1 MWIVKEAAKKR
12 SQMTQK
18 IISDAWTT
26 TQQEKSPIWVDSPIW
41 YKSLRNDIASIDTI
55 QEANASKWVSDLIRH
70 RIDLR
75 KWISNWTVSSWN
87 EAQDYLTMR
96 KSWLV
101 DIFADYMMQD
111 KTIIRND
118 ADAKALEKA
127 IKTDPD
133 AVIWYFKDKIIWER
147 DAENAEAKNKA
158 IDDYVLKWWKLN
170 DVLDYVAWG
179 ATTPYGTK
187 DEAKYNEKAATALNL
202 AMSPWYAVPY
212 FAERLWEM
220 WGKLLK
226 WEEVS
231 SDDLLKWNTFLNFL
245 WSARATPIKELPW
258 IAEAIDKKL
267 WWSDEAARKTA
278 TVQWASTK
286 WYEQYKAAWKLPE
299 KFSEDFESLYK
310 WYDDAVKNWF
320 VGSVEEYNNY
330 LWDVAVATDKTLK
343 KLTDDFTESYMYDP
357 EWAWADAW
365 QVFWDIMTM
374 VMEEIATAWEA
385 TPELAATKIPKMTKT
400 AKTLWKNLKDIRSL
414 KNVKK
419 WAKIWAEMQAL
430 EDAYEWELS
439 DVPEYVQTMLTNILL
454 DRWLSTLWTMIK
466 KTSWWVVDKFW
477 WITERG
483 KAWLEWE
490 TPASSKEKIAIIKES
505 QWTNPQRTPQ
515 KEIWKLFQ
523 NAYKTVKEDT
533 DKLYEK
539 KRNYEKNF
547 KWEWDWTMIVD
558 ELNTQM
564 EKYLNPEEM
573 WEQTAKV
580 TPRFR
585 LWENR
590 KEELLRKKAEKE
602 AAKTATADAEAEAKR
617 LESLSPEER
626 AEELELKW
634 LQEEEA
640 AKKAAEQERARK
652 YELKVDDKELLES
665 WYSKDKV
672 SLINVLVDEWNKMFV
687 KAWRELNDSNIW
699 ELSKLV
705 ESKSAWTE
713 WTRDIVEALKSVMKS
728 LQKSMWPQY
737 EELSWEYWAKK
748 DLLWWLEDV
757 LWNLTK
763 RTSKVWTEVWLSE
776 AWEKTL
782 KWISRE
788 QLTQLNKYFP
798 NIDLNKAVDSWL
810 IHLAIYD
817 PQAAKEIAKN
827 IYPSL
832 PWVLELLIQWAKL
845 WLTKRAARNIVQENA
860 PKTEKSVVW
869 DTISDAL
876 KWKTSEWMVDIAR
889 EWFRF

>member
-1 MWIVKEAAKKR
+1 
-12 SQMTQK
+12 
-18 IISDAWTT
+18 
-26 TQQEKSPIWVDSPIW
+26 
-41 YKSLRNDIASIDTI
+41 
-55 QEANASKWVSDLIRH
+55 
-70 RIDLR
+70 
-75 KWISNWTVSSWN
+75 
-87 EAQDYLTMR
+87 
-96 KSWLV
+96 
-101 DIFADYMMQD
+101 
-111 KTIIRND
+111 
-118 ADAKALEKA
+118 
-127 IKTDPD
+127 
-133 AVIWYFKDKIIWER
+133 
-147 DAENAEAKNKA
+147 
-158 IDDYVLKWWKLN
+158 
-170 DVLDYVAWG
+170 
-179 ATTPYGTK
+179 
-187 DEAKYNEKAATALNL
+187 
-202 AMSPWYAVPY
+202 
-212 FAERLWEM
+212 
-220 WGKLLK
+220 
-226 WEEVS
+226 
-231 SDDLLKWNTFLNFL
+231 
-245 WSARATPIKELPW
+245 
-258 IAEAIDKKL
+258 
-267 WWSDEAARKTA
+267 
-278 TVQWASTK
+278 
-286 WYEQYKAAWKLPE
+286 
-299 KFSEDFESLYK
+299 
-310 WYDDAVKNWF
+310 
-320 VGSVEEYNNY
+320 
-330 LWDVAVATDKTLK
+330 
-343 KLTDDFTESYMYDP
+343 
-357 EWAWADAW
+357 
-365 QVFWDIMTM
+365 
-374 VMEEIATAWEA
+374 MEEIATAWEA
-385 TPELAATKIPKMTKT
+385 TPELAATKVPKMTKT
-400 AKTLWKNLKDIRSL
+400 AKTLWKNLKDVRSL

-419 WAKIWAEMQAL
+419 WAKIWAEMQVL
-430 EDAYEWELS
+430 EDAYEWEMS
-439 DVPEYVQTMLTNILL
+439 DVPEYVQTILTNILL

-466 KTSWWVVDKFW
+466 KTGWWVVDKFW

-523 NAYKTVKEDT
+523 SAYKTVKEDT

-590 KEELLRKKAEKE
+590 KEELLRKKTEKE
-602 AAKTATADAEAEAKR
+602 AAKTAAADAEAEAKR

-665 WYSKDKV
+665 GYSKDKV

-728 LQKSMWPQY
+728 LQKSMWPEY

-845 WLTKRAARNIVQENA
+845 WLTKRAAKNIVQENA
-860 PKTEKSVVW
+860 PKTEKAVVW
-869 DTISDAL
+869 DTISDVL

>member
-26 TQQEKSPIWVDSPIW
+26 AQQEKSPIWVDSPIW

-212 FAERLWEM
+212 FAQRLWEM
-220 WGKLLK
+220 WGKLLR

-245 WSARATPIKELPW
+245 WSARATPVKELPW

-286 WYEQYKAAWKLPE
+286 WYEQYKATWKLPE

-343 KLTDDFTESYMYDP
+343 KLTD
-357 EWAWADAW
+357 
-365 QVFWDIMTM
+365 V
-374 VMEEIATAWEA
+374 ATAWEA
-385 TPELAATKIPKMTKT
+385 TPELAATKVPKMTKT
-400 AKTLWKNLKDIRSL
+400 AKTLWKNLKDVRSL

-419 WAKIWAEMQAL
+419 WAKIWAEMQVL
-430 EDAYEWELS
+430 EDAYEWEMS
-439 DVPEYVQTMLTNILL
+439 DVPEYVQTILTNILL

-466 KTSWWVVDKFW
+466 KTGWWVVDKFW

-523 NAYKTVKEDT
+523 SAYKTVKEDT

-590 KEELLRKKAEKE
+590 KEELLRKKTEKE
-602 AAKTATADAEAEAKR
+602 AAKTAAADAEAEAKR

-665 WYSKDKV
+665 GYSKDKV

-728 LQKSMWPQY
+728 LQKSMWPEY

-832 PWVLELLIQWAKL
+832 PWVLE
-845 WLTKRAARNIVQENA
+845 
-860 PKTEKSVVW
+860 
-869 DTISDAL
+869 
-876 KWKTSEWMVDIAR
+876 
-889 EWFRF
+889 

>member
-1 MWIVKEAAKKR
+1 MWILSEAQKKR
-12 SQMTQK
+12 SQWLQSITQP
-18 IISDAWTT
+18 
-26 TQQEKSPIWVDSPIW
+26 TQSTQPTWVETPIW
-41 YKSLRNDIASIDTI
+41 YKSLRNDITSVDTLD
-55 QEANASKWVSDLIRH
+55 EVNSSKRVSDLIKH
-70 RIDLR
+70 RTNIR
-75 KWISNWTVSSWN
+75 RWISNWTISSWN
-87 EAQDYLTMR
+87 EAQDYLTKR

-101 DIFADYMMQD
+101 DIFSDYMMQD
-111 KTIIRND
+111 KSIIKDD
-118 ADAKALEKA
+118 ASADLLADL
-127 IKTDPD
+127 IKNDPD
-133 AVIWYFKDKIIWER
+133 AVIWYMKSYIKKNSPEWY
-147 DAENAEAKNKA
+147 EAKNQA
-158 IDDYVLKWWKLN
+158 IDDYIMKWWKLN
-170 DVLDYVAWG
+170 DVMNFIVWQT
-179 ATTPYGTK
+179 TTPYWTK
-187 DEAKYNEKAATALNL
+187 DEAKYDEKAATALNL

-212 FAERLWEM
+212 FAQRLWEM

-245 WSARATPIKELPW
+245 WSARATPIKELAW
-258 IAEAIDKKL
+258 ASQIIQDKL
-267 WWSDEAARKTA
+267 WTSDEVRNTA
-278 TVQWASTK
+278 TIKWASTE
-286 WYEQYKAAWKLPE
+286 WYNKYKTTGELPE
-299 KFSEDFESLYK
+299 KYSEDFEYLYK

-330 LWDVAVATDKTLK
+330 LWDVAVATDRTIK
-343 KLTDDFTESYMYDP
+343 KMVDDFTESYMYDP

-374 VMEEIATAWEA
+374 VMEEMATGWWA
-385 TPELAATKIPKMTKT
+385 TPELAATKVPKMAKIT
-400 AKTLWKNLKDIRSL
+400 KTLWKELWDVWKL
-414 KNVKK
+414 KNIKK
-419 WAKIWAEMQAL
+419 GAKIWAEMQAL
-430 EDAYEWELS
+430 EDAYEWDLS
-439 DVPEYVQTMLTNILL
+439 DVPEYVQTIFTNILL
-454 DRWLSTLWTMIK
+454 DRWLSTLWTLMK
-466 KTSWWVVDKFW
+466 KGWWWVVDKFW
-477 WITERG
+477 WITERW

-523 NAYKTVKEDT
+523 SAYKTVKEDT
-533 DKLYEK
+533 DELYEK

-547 KWEWDWTMIVD
+547 KWEWDWTMLVD

-602 AAKTATADAEAEAKR
+602 AAKTATADAEAETKR
-617 LESLSPEER
+617 LESLTPEER

-640 AKKAAEQERARK
+640 AKKGAEQERARK

-672 SLINVLVDEWNKMFV
+672 SLINVLVDERNKMFV

-699 ELSKLV
+699 ELSKLI

-713 WTRDIVEALKSVMKS
+713 WTRDIVEALKNVMKS
-728 LQKSMWPQY
+728 LQKSMWPEY

-748 DLLWWLEDV
+748 DLLWWLENV
-757 LWNLTK
+757 LWNLVK

-776 AWEKTL
+776 AWEKAL

-845 WLTKRAARNIVQENA
+845 WLTKRAAKNIVQENA

-869 DTISDAL
+869 DTITDVL
-876 KWKTSEWMVDIAR
+876 KWKASEWAVDYAR

>member
-1 MWIVKEAAKKR
+1 MWILKEAENKR
-12 SQMTQK
+12 RQTMQK
-18 IISDAWTT
+18 VASEAATKQVQPVT
-26 TQQEKSPIWVDSPIW
+26 WVETPMW
-41 YKSLRNDIASIDTI
+41 YTSLRNDITSVDTL
-55 QEANASKWVSDLIRH
+55 QERNAAKGVSDLIRH

-87 EAQDYLTMR
+87 EAADYLTMR
-96 KSWLV
+96 KSGLV
-101 DIFADYMMQD
+101 DIFSDYMMQD
-111 KTIIRND
+111 KNIIKSDTD
-118 ADAKALEKA
+118 ASALQKA

-133 AVIWYFKDKIIWER
+133 SIIRYFKQKVIWEWNPEWI
-147 DAENAEAKNKA
+147 EAKNKA
-158 IDDYVLKWWKLN
+158 IDDYIMKWWKLN
-170 DVLDYVAWG
+170 DVMDFI
-179 ATTPYGTK
+179 TEKTSTPYWTK
-187 DEAKYNEKAATALNL
+187 DEAKYDEKTATALNL

-212 FAERLWEM
+212 FAQRLWEM

-267 WWSDEAARKTA
+267 WWSDEAARKAA

-286 WYEQYKAAWKLPE
+286 WYEQYKATWKLPE

-330 LWDVAVATDKTLK
+330 LWDVAVATDRTLK

-365 QVFWDIMTM
+365 QIFWDIMTM
-374 VMEEIATAWEA
+374 AMEEIATAWEA

-419 WAKIWAEMQAL
+419 WAKIWAEMQVL
-430 EDAYEWELS
+430 EDTYEWEMS
-439 DVPEYVQTMLTNILL
+439 DVPEYVQTILTNILL

-466 KTSWWVVDKFW
+466 KTGWWVVDKFW

-505 QWTNPQRTPQ
+505 KWTNPQRTPQ

-547 KWEWDWTMIVD
+547 KWEWDWTTIVD

-602 AAKTATADAEAEAKR
+602 AAKTATADAEAEAQR

-626 AEELELKW
+626 AGELELKW

-640 AKKAAEQERARK
+640 TKKAAEQERARK

-687 KAWRELNDSNIW
+687 KAWRELNNSNIW

-713 WTRDIVEALKSVMKS
+713 WTRDIVEALKNVMKS
-728 LQKSMWPQY
+728 LQKSMWPKY

-788 QLTQLNKYFP
+788 QLTQLNKYFH

-817 PQAAKEIAKN
+817 PEVAKQIAKN

-860 PKTEKSVVW
+860 PKTEKAVVW
-869 DTISDAL
+869 DTISDVL

>member
-1 MWIVKEAAKKR
+1 MWLLSEAQKKR
-12 SQMTQK
+12 SQKLQSITAPQ
-18 IISDAWTT
+18 TT
-26 TQQEKSPIWVDSPIW
+26 TPVTWVDSPIW
-41 YKSLRNDIASIDTI
+41 YTSLRNDITSIDTL
-55 QEANASKWVSDLIRH
+55 QEANASKWISDLIKH
-70 RIDLR
+70 RINIR
-75 KWISNWTVSSWN
+75 KGISNWTISSWN

-96 KSWLV
+96 RSWLV
-101 DIFADYMMQD
+101 DVFSDYMMQNKD
-111 KTIIRND
+111 IIKSD
-118 ADAKALEKA
+118 ADAKALEQA

-133 AVIWYFKDKIIWER
+133 AVIWYFKDKVIWEWNP
-147 DAENAEAKNKA
+147 EWIEAKNKA
-158 IDDYVLKWWKLN
+158 IDDYIMKWWKLN
-170 DVLDYVAWG
+170 DVMDFIIWE
-179 ATTPYGTK
+179 ATTPYVTK
-187 DEAKYNEKAATALNL
+187 EEKWFNEKASTLLNL
-202 AMSPWYAVPY
+202 AMTPWYAIPY
-212 FAERLWEM
+212 FAEKLWEA
-220 WGKLLK
+220 WTKLLK

-231 SDDLLKWNTFLNFL
+231 TDNLLKWNMFLNFL
-245 WSARATPIKELPW
+245 WSARSTPIKELAW
-258 IAEAIDKKL
+258 AAQIIQDKL
-267 WWSDEAARKTA
+267 WTTDEARNTA
-278 TVQWASTK
+278 TIEWASTE
-286 WYEQYKAAWKLPE
+286 WYNQYKATGKLPE
-299 KFSEDFESLYK
+299 KYSEDFEYLYK

-330 LWDVAVATDKTLK
+330 LWDVAVATDRTIK
-343 KLTDDFTESYMYDP
+343 KMVDDFTESYMYNP

-365 QVFWDIMTM
+365 QIFWDIITM
-374 VMEEIATAWEA
+374 AMEEVATWWWA
-385 TPELAATKIPKMTKT
+385 TPELAATKVPKMAKIT
-400 AKTLWKNLKDIRSL
+400 KTLWKELKDVWNL

-419 WAKIWAEMQAL
+419 WAKIWAEIQAL

-454 DRWLSTLWTMIK
+454 DRWLSTLWTLIK
-466 KTSWWVVDKFW
+466 RTWWWIVDKFW

-523 NAYKTVKEDT
+523 SAYKTVKEDT

-547 KWEWDWTMIVD
+547 KWEWDWAMIVD

-634 LQEEEA
+634 LQDEEA

-817 PQAAKEIAKN
+817 PQVAKEIAKN

-845 WLTKRAARNIVQENA
+845 WLTKRAAKNIVQENA
-860 PKTEKSVVW
+860 PKTEKAVVW
-869 DTISDAL
+869 DTISDVL
-876 KWKTSEWMVDIAR
+876 KWKASEWIVDVAR